1 MQHNNEM
8 SLSDISVYDAQI
20 HVIPSHH
27 KAVSWH
33 SHNFFELVFVTEG
46 FCMHHLRGSVSLT
59 MEGDILFIKPG
70 VSHQYSGTR
79 ECKIINCLFAK
90 EALDE
95 VMGELMQ
102 LPELSQ
108 LLSNDAVA
116 FPQVHLDMRE
126 REILHKL
133 LQQMI
138 KECSEKKPGWRLKTK
153 ALLYSVLVECSRIYA
168 VHDVKSAKEDTY
180 PGNVTRALR
189 FIEEHYAE
197 SDLSV
202 QKLGAHVGISPDYLS
217 RQFRKVT
224 GIAAQEYVRR
234 YRLSRAVTYLQQ
246 GCSIGETAQKSGFQS
261 IGYFSREFKKEM
273 GVSPSLYEK
282 QQ

>member
-8 SLSDISVYDAQI
+8 SLSDMSIYDAQI

-33 SHNFFELVFVTEG
+33 SHNFYELVFVTEG

-79 ECKIINCLFAK
+79 ECSIINCLFDK
-90 EALDE
+90 EVLSDVLA
-95 VMGELMQ
+95 ELME
-102 LPELSQ
+102 LPGALQ
-108 LLSNDAVA
+108 LLSEDSGA
-116 FPQVHLDMRE
+116 FPQIHLDVRE
-126 REILHKL
+126 RKNLHKML
-133 LQQMI
+133 EQMI
-138 KECSEKKPGWRLKTK
+138 RECSEKESGWRLKAK

-168 VHDVKSAKEDTY
+168 AHEADSAKEDTY
-180 PGNVTRALR
+180 PGYVTRALR
-189 FIEEHYAE
+189 FIEENYAQ

-202 QKLGAHVGISPDYLS
+202 QKLGEYVGISPDYLS

-234 YRLSRAVTYLQQ
+234 YRLSRAITYLQQ